1 MPRKR
6 HRPKDPQQIVRERME
21 REAEREMAETL
32 AKQPD
37 TQVNRDARTGRLTS
51 AWRLNCFN
59 TLLDRES
66 PERMA
71 VDWLDELVRTANG
84 ENTPE
89 RSPDHIRSSCEG
101 APGQN
106 ITQEMIDASRTLAVV
121 LDNLAPPFAR
131 MLMELLRPDAN
142 LLTRWRSV
150 VERCT
155 GEKHSNAQAAA
166 VRMACAQL
174 AWVMEN
180 VRRLDGRR
188 LAA

>member
-6 HRPKDPQQIVRERME
+6 HKPKDPQQIVRERME

-37 TQVNRDARTGRLTS
+37 TQVNRDPRTGRLTS
-51 AWRLNCFN
+51 AVRLNCFN
-59 TLLDRES
+59 TLLQPDG
-66 PERMA
+66 PERAA
-71 VDWLDELVRTANG
+71 VDWLEELVRTANG
-84 ENTPE
+84 EKTPE
-89 RSPDHIRSSCEG
+89 RLPDYIRSSCEG

-106 ITQEMIDASRTLAVV
+106 ITQEMVDADRTLAVV
-121 LDNLAPPFAR
+121 EQHMPPAFIR
-131 MLMELLRPDAN
+131 LLFELLRPDAA
-142 LLTRWRSV
+142 LLTRWRAV
-150 VERCT
+150 VERHT
-155 GEKHSNAQAAA
+155 GETDKMAQAAA

-174 AWVMEN
+174 AWVREN